1 MYRRVPAAARWLLV
15 LVVAAAVGIAFV
27 WLPRGPSSSG
37 TSVRSTPS
45 IVVAV
50 RDLARLESVEY
61 HVERVIDVRDRQS
74 LLFGLVKTQDA
85 ILLVAVGTVTAG
97 VDLSLLRDGDV
108 TVDPARGTARI
119 TLPPATVL
127 STRLDN
133 ERSWVYARTTDLLA
147 QRHEDLESRA
157 RLEAERTLQQT
168 AIDSGILDRA
178 RTNAE
183 RTVAALVR
191 SLGYAD
197 VTVVSRA
204 DDLN

>member
-1 MYRRVPAAARWLLV
+1 MLRSKVARWLLV
-15 LVVAAAVGIAFV
+15 LLVAVVAGIV
-27 WLPRGPSSSG
+27 LLWLPRGLSDRG

-45 IVVAV
+45 VVMAV

-74 LLFGLVKTQDA
+74 AFFGLVNTQDA
-85 ILLVAVGTVTAG
+85 ILLVAVGAVTAG

-108 TVDPARGTARI
+108 TVDPAHGTARV

-133 ERSWVYARTTDLLA
+133 ARSWVYARTTDLLA

-204 DDLN
+204 QDSR

>member
-1 MYRRVPAAARWLLV
+1 MLSLRTGLWLLV
-15 LVVAAAVGIAFV
+15 VLVAAVASVLFF
-27 WLPRGPSSSG
+27 WLPRAPSVSG
-37 TSVRSTPS
+37 TGVRSTPS
-45 IVVAV
+45 VIVAV

-97 VDLSLLRDGDV
+97 VDLSRLRDGDV

-119 TLPPATVL
+119 TLPPAVVL

-147 QRHEDLESRA
+147 KRHEDLESRA

-168 AIDSGILDRA
+168 AIEGGILERA
-178 RTNAE
+178 RVNAE

-191 SLGYAD
+191 SLGYAE

-204 DDLN
+204 EDPY

>member
-1 MYRRVPAAARWLLV
+1 MLSLRTGLWLLV
-15 LVVAAAVGIAFV
+15 VLVAVVAGIAIF
-27 WLPRGPSSSG
+27 WLPRGQSVSSTG
-37 TSVRSTPS
+37 VRSTPS
-45 IVVAV
+45 VIVAV
-50 RDLARLESVEY
+50 RDLARLESMEY

-108 TVDPARGTARI
+108 AVDPARGTARI
-119 TLPPATVL
+119 TLPPAVVL

-147 QRHEDLESRA
+147 KRHEDLESRA

-168 AIDSGILDRA
+168 AIEGGILERA
-178 RTNAE
+178 RVNAE

-204 DDLN
+204 EDPR

>member
-1 MYRRVPAAARWLLV
+1 VLSSRIGRWLLV
-15 LVVAAAVGIAFV
+15 LLVAAVAGIAIFS
-27 WLPRGPSSSG
+27 LPRGPSGSG
-37 TSVRSTPS
+37 TSVRSSPS
-45 IVVAV
+45 VIVAV

-74 LLFGLVKTQDA
+74 AFFGLVKTQDA
-85 ILLVAVGTVTAG
+85 ILLVAVGAVTAG
-97 VDLSLLRDGDV
+97 VDLTLLRDGDV
-108 TVDPARGTARI
+108 TVDPAHGTARI
-119 TLPPATVL
+119 TLPPAVVL

-168 AIDSGILDRA
+168 AIDGGILERA

-197 VTVVSRA
+197 VTVASRGE
-204 DDLN
+204 DPR

>member
-1 MYRRVPAAARWLLV
+1 MLSSRIGPWLLV
-15 LVVAAAVGIAFV
+15 VLVAVVAGIAIF
-27 WLPRGPSSSG
+27 WLPRGPSDSG
-37 TSVRSTPS
+37 TRVRSSPS
-45 IVVAV
+45 VIVAV

-74 LLFGLVKTQDA
+74 AFFGLIKTQDA
-85 ILLVAVGTVTAG
+85 ILLVAVGSVTAG

-108 TVDPARGTARI
+108 TVDPAHGTARI
-119 TLPPATVL
+119 TLPPAVVL

-168 AIDSGILDRA
+168 AIDGGILERA

-204 DDLN
+204 EDPR

>member
-1 MYRRVPAAARWLLV
+1 V
-15 LVVAAAVGIAFV
+15 LVAVVAGIAIF
-27 WLPRGPSSSG
+27 WLPRGPSDSG
-37 TSVRSTPS
+37 TRVRSSPS
-45 IVVAV
+45 VIVAV

-74 LLFGLVKTQDA
+74 AFFGLIKTQDA
-85 ILLVAVGTVTAG
+85 ILLVAVGSVTAG

-108 TVDPARGTARI
+108 TVDPAHGTARI
-119 TLPPATVL
+119 TLPPAVVL

-168 AIDSGILDRA
+168 AIDGGILERA

-204 DDLN
+204 EDPR